1 MSVLARVPMERVR
14 VDAAQV
20 QWGRVILGVVV
31 GILYGIGWAVS
42 KAVRWTLAALT
53 VALYAAGR
61 AAGWAFA
68 AVRLG
73 WNDAQGRRGPA

>member
-1 MSVLARVPMERVR
+1 MSVLARVPIERIR
-14 VDAAQV
+14 TDAAQV
-20 QWGRVILGVVV
+20 QWGRVVLGVVV
-31 GILYGIGWAVS
+31 GILYGLGYGIS
-42 KAVRWTLAALT
+42 KVLRWVLAGLT
-53 VALYAAGR
+53 VALYGVGR